1 MNYGIT
7 CKYYILTITIK
18 FILYNYHKILYK
30 INIYMVLFSNYKNIL
45 ENLDKNFYFKFFILF
60 IAYLVTTHLFSELHT
75 EYFKPIIDQQD
86 YIYIRIQN
94 NFWFKFLWTVIII
107 IISSYVYT
115 TIIKPYIV

>member
-1 MNYGIT
+1 MA
-7 CKYYILTITIK
+7 LS
-18 FILYNYHKILYK
+18 
-30 INIYMVLFSNYKNIL
+30 FSNEGVTVSRTIRPGS
-45 ENLDKNFYFKFFILF
+45 KFFILF

-86 YIYIRIQN
+86 YIYIRIPN